1 MTTYGFSCVD
11 CGRCCVHAPRLTIDE
26 AFRFADT
33 FLVFPVLY
41 GAFFPKDQ
49 KEAVDRIQ
57 ADKKAGLIHIVPVTG
72 GKEDG
77 FLTIGICLQAY
88 RDLANDMCPM
98 LDEKAGKC
106 RLTNS
111 ERPLYCQAKPLSPF
125 ILPQHYK
132 GYTPDQTY
140 SYCVHEPPREG
151 DDIFYQD
158 GKIQKDSILAKNQ
171 KKAREAIAYDFHAMH
186 LLLSAILQGAFP
198 KTILSVPVLYQR
210 CMEEGSFQFPIP
222 IDLVFTTTTMHPRT
236 RDESALQ
243 NFYQQQIG
251 LLKRITEAK
260 WGNHQDQKTMKTLL
274 THHQKVLANLMKG
287 RE

>member
-33 FLVFPVLY
+33 FLTFPVLY
-41 GAFFPKDQ
+41 SAFFPKSQ
-49 KEAVDRIQ
+49 GKAIAHIQ
-57 ADKKAGLIHIVPVTG
+57 ADKKAGFIHIIPVTG
-72 GKEDG
+72 GTEDG

-88 RDLANDMCPM
+88 RDLADDMCPM
-98 LDEKAGKC
+98 LNEKAGKC
-106 RLTNS
+106 RLTAE

-125 ILPQHYK
+125 ILPQHYED
-132 GYTPDQTY
+132 YTPDQTY

-158 GKIQKDSILAKNQ
+158 GKIFSDSTLAKKQ
-171 KKAREAIAYDFHAMH
+171 EQGRKAIAYDFRAMH

-210 CMEEGSFQFPIP
+210 CMEEGSFQVPLP
-222 IDLVFTTTTMHPRT
+222 IDLVFTTNTMHPLT
-236 RDESALQ
+236 RDKRALQ
-243 NFYQQQIG
+243 NFYQQQIA
-251 LLKRITEAK
+251 LLRRITEEK

-274 THHQKVLANLMKG
+274 THHQNVLASLMKG
-287 RE
+287 RD